1 MSEPQ
6 HVYTS
11 DGHRG
16 VIVGETNPSR
26 DDPRFLEV
34 LMEDGA
40 RLQVPAELLE
50 LRPDGA
56 FDLLVG
62 YADVEGR
69 QAAGTGRARAVG
81 DGPAAPSSGR
91 RFVLPVVVEELEVG
105 RRAVTTGV
113 VRVQKRVHERE
124 ELVDETVT
132 REDVHVERVPVGRMV
147 DAPPAMRSEGDTLVI
162 PVLEEVLV
170 VERRLRLKEEVRVTW
185 SRTVEPAPQRVVLR
199 DEEVIVERRSPPE
212 GEGESPGASVE

>member
-1 MSEPQ
+1 MSDPQ

-16 VIVGETNPSR
+16 VIVGEASPSR
-26 DDPRFLEV
+26 DDPRFLDV
-34 LMEDGA
+34 LMDDGT
-40 RLQVPAELLE
+40 RLHVPAELLE

-56 FDLLVG
+56 FNLLVG
-62 YADVEGR
+62 YAELEG
-69 QAAGTGRARAVG
+69 QQTTASGRDRPVG
-81 DGPAAPSSGR
+81 DGSAAAAGPR
-91 RFVLPVVVEELEVG
+91 RFVLPVIVEELEVG

-132 REDVHVERVPVGRMV
+132 REDVYVERVPVGRMV
-147 DAPPAMRSEGDTLVI
+147 DAAPAMRNEGDTLVI

-185 SRTVEPAPQRVVLR
+185 RRVVEPAPQRVVLR
-199 DEEVIVERRSPPE
+199 DEEVIVERQRPPQGA
-212 GEGESPGASVE
+212 GEPPAASA